1 MAAKSEE
8 TRPPQHEATPGPGDG
23 LVSERELWE
32 RFAEHRDQATR
43 EELVRR
49 YLPFAKNLALRYR
62 GASESFDDLLQ
73 VASLGLVNAIDRFD
87 PSRGTPFAAFA
98 SPTILGELKRH
109 FRDRV
114 WTVRVP
120 RGLHDRM
127 AEVDK
132 AISALTV
139 ELQRSPSV
147 GEIAA
152 KLEIDPNDV
161 LEVLEANHNRRPLSL
176 DRPVGGDEEESPASE
191 WVGDED
197 EGFELVED
205 KLALEGALP
214 HLDERE
220 RLVLQLRFVEDMTQS
235 QIAERIGHSQMHVS
249 RILRRT
255 LERIRAEVAE
265 QGDGAKLGGTR
276 RRARRCRRRG
286 TRRRRP
292 ARPGPRRPGPPASR
306 RRPAARGWPAAARAP
321 PPLIGPTRSSRPSS
335 RSAMLSETWP
345 SSKPRGALAEI
356 ASLSSIVSERRSTVI
371 SRRAAKAPRA
381 RLRIGATRSGW
392 PTRIAAA
399 SSTAADPAG
408 AGCRSGAPS
417 MACSGR
423 CMRISV
429 PRSTPPL
436 ISKLLERAAIRVRP
450 IRRLGRS
457 MSGRGRIPIPKSR
470 TTTVRPS
477 SSWVA
482 STSSRPGSSA
492 G

>member
-1 MAAKSEE
+1 LVKYRRLFDNAVNSEE
-8 TRPPQHEATPGPGDG
+8 TRKDQSAPGPGEG
-23 LVSERELWE
+23 LASERALWA
-32 RFAEHRDQATR
+32 RFVKDRDQATR

-87 PSRGTPFAAFA
+87 PDRGAPFTAFA

-127 AEVDK
+127 AEVEK
-132 AISALTV
+132 AISELTV

-147 GEIAA
+147 GEIAER
-152 KLEIDPNDV
+152 LEVEPTDV

-176 DRPVGGDEEESPASE
+176 DRPVGGEDSEESPAAE

-197 EGFELVED
+197 AGYELVED

-220 RLVLQLRFVEDMTQS
+220 RLVLQLRFVEDLTQS

-265 QGDGAKLGGTR
+265 Q
-276 RRARRCRRRG
+276 
-286 TRRRRP
+286 
-292 ARPGPRRPGPPASR
+292 S
-306 RRPAARGWPAAARAP
+306 
-321 PPLIGPTRSSRPSS
+321 
-335 RSAMLSETWP
+335 
-345 SSKPRGALAEI
+345 
-356 ASLSSIVSERRSTVI
+356 
-371 SRRAAKAPRA
+371 
-381 RLRIGATRSGW
+381 
-392 PTRIAAA
+392 AAA
-399 SSTAADPAG
+399 SETD
-408 AGCRSGAPS
+408 
-417 MACSGR
+417 
-423 CMRISV
+423 
-429 PRSTPPL
+429 
-436 ISKLLERAAIRVRP
+436 
-450 IRRLGRS
+450 
-457 MSGRGRIPIPKSR
+457 
-470 TTTVRPS
+470 
-477 SSWVA
+477 
-482 STSSRPGSSA
+482 
-492 G
+492 